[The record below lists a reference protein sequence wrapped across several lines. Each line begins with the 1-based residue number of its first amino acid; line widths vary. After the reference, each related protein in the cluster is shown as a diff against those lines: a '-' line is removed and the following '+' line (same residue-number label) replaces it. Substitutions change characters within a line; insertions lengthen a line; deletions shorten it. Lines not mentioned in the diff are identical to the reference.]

1 MIRPFAPIVATVMA
15 SCALSGCV
23 AAVVPA
29 MAGGALLRQR
39 MANAEERKDAQ
50 ATPAASTGDAIRAP
64 STVDTAPAT
73 EEGGESIAA
82 IIEGPLPP
90 PSGAPTSIRPEAYA
104 DLYAFANKA
113 GTTPPVGTVRH
124 SAILAD
130 SGMLDATTAECSI
143 HPAAVLIDLDPAGTL
158 LDSGTDPHADP
169 ALADRLAA
177 LRSEDIT
184 IGWIS
189 GNTADRAGEIRRAL
203 VSTGLDPDGHDP
215 LILLRYPD
223 DRKQTRRADFAKEYC
238 VVAIAG
244 DERADFDELYK
255 YLKDP
260 SAALSLEPL
269 LGKGWFLI
277 PQPLT

>member
-1 MIRPFAPIVATVMA
+1 
-15 SCALSGCV
+15 
-23 AAVVPA
+23 
-29 MAGGALLRQR
+29 MAGGAFLRQR

-50 ATPAASTGDAIRAP
+50 ATPAASTGDAVRAP
-64 STVDTAPAT
+64 STTGTAPAT
-73 EEGGESIAA
+73 EEGGESIAS

-90 PSGAPTSIRPEAYA
+90 PSDAPTSVRPEAYA

-158 LDSGTDPHADP
+158 LDSGADLRADP

-277 PQPLT
+277 PQPLN